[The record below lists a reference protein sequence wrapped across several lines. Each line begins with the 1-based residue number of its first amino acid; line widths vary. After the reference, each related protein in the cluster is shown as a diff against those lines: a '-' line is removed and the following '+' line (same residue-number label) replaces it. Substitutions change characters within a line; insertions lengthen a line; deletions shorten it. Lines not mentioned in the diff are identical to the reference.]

1 VIATGHHRAE
11 AAMHDVIG
19 AFLVEPKV
27 SRRILRSYGADY
39 LVLCDD
45 LAEPDLYARRG
56 GPRSFAARLLA
67 DDAPDW
73 LERVETGAPAS
84 FRVWEVRD

>member
-1 VIATGHHRAE
+1 
-11 AAMHDVIG
+11 M
-19 AFLVEPKV
+19 
-27 SRRILRSYGADY
+27 
-39 LVLCDD
+39 LCDD

-73 LERVETGAPAS
+73 LEKVETGAPAS
-84 FRVWEVRD
+84 FRVWKVRD